1 MPKLPKNFKDVEYY
15 VRGRKRRIAGSTK
28 ATSDFLALVHSEHPT
43 ATISQLREIITDRTQ
58 YILCPEALEVL
69 EVIKA
74 AKFVVDRDFPVEYVD
89 RRPGDSDVLV
99 ADIQKAKETI
109 GWKPERNLSHMIW
122 DAYQWHR
129 DHPDGYGDK
138 KQPGRW

>member
-1 MPKLPKNFKDVEYY
+1 MPRYPKNFKDVEYY

-69 EVIKA
+69 EAHIKA
-74 AKFVVDRDFPVEYVD
+74 
-89 RRPGDSDVLV
+89 
-99 ADIQKAKETI
+99 
-109 GWKPERNLSHMIW
+109 
-122 DAYQWHR
+122 
-129 DHPDGYGDK
+129 GYGDHI
-138 KQPGRW
+138 PNWR